1 MSLEQNLLCENYIE
15 EENGDDI
22 LQESCVSNG
31 DFYVDVNEEELDI
44 VYENIVLFRKEKI
57 FENFVKIVNEEYD
70 VVVLMWRNRVVSKRI
85 IFVDMYVLQVVVEEV
100 EEEDD
105 EYVDDVIF
113 VIEGQEEMLMNLI
126 FEFIEEL
133 FFKGK
138 EM

>member
-70 VVVLMWRNRVVSKRI
+70 VVVLMWRRVFSKRI
-85 IFVDMYVLQVVVEEV
+85 IFVDMYVLQVVEEV